1 METMLNKGF
10 FLKGLYE
17 LMIVDIRRLEFQLNN
32 IFYTIFLSPQSWVS
46 RVKNPYENIGIT

>member
-17 LMIVDIRRLEFQLNN
+17 LMIVDIRRLEFQLNH
-32 IFYTIFLSPQSWVS
+32 IYTIFCLPNHGLS

>member
-32 IFYTIFLSPQSWVS
+32 IFHTIFFVSPI
-46 RVKNPYENIGIT
+46 IGCLG